1 MLKKTKLLMWV
12 AAVVLLSMGRVT
24 FGQISDAQIW
34 DVQMPNDY
42 SGGARGR
49 EGFFFSAEGMYMALP
64 GPKSGIVGNRDAEE
78 TAYTRTWTIT
88 NDSGM
93 VSTTIE
99 TDSGDDDDS
108 SSNSTTVEIYDPT
121 RYDPIWNDYSQV
133 SELEMTVQQNSWNT
147 NMLDDKWEVG
157 QRYAFGFMNGHHG
170 WECSVFTIGGK
181 EEFSGNQVQVG
192 FNDDDNSTGG
202 NVLSGIFNGGW
213 GTDMWKTYFDDTAKL
228 DPETGDIHVERMLV
242 EFNEA
247 SMYNDINVWGV
258 ELNYLR
264 RAHPTQIGMF
274 EFGLGV
280 RYMRWDEEFGFWGGA
295 SSQLGNGESYAPN
308 FMDDTTWTTE
318 ADNQLAGPQIAL
330 RWSRQTAR
338 FSMEIIGKFTA
349 AVNAQ
354 SVSNYCAIATN
365 PTGIGNAYWNNS
377 LGEDEA
383 EMFGNIYES
392 QLGSNGKG
400 RSDYHKDS
408 FTEFSP
414 LVELGVKF
422 NFNLTHAIK
431 LSFGWNGI
439 YAANLARPS
448 EMTNYSL
455 SNTNGLMGILAE
467 NNDSDAFMHGF
478 TFGIVINR

>member
-12 AAVVLLSMGRVT
+12 ATVVLLSTGRIT
-24 FGQISDAQIW
+24 FGQISDAQVW

-64 GPKSGIVGNRDAEE
+64 GPKRGVVGNHNAEE
-78 TAYTRTWTIT
+78 SAYQQTFTIT

-93 VSTTIE
+93 TTTTIQQS
-99 TDSGDDDDS
+99 SGDDDDDDS
-108 SSNSTTVEIYDPT
+108 SGSSTTVEFYDPT
-121 RYDPIWNDYSQV
+121 KYDPAANEYSQV
-133 SELEMTVQQNSWNT
+133 NSLKMTTQQNSWDA

-170 WECSVFTIGGK
+170 WECSVFTIGGRND
-181 EEFSGNQVQVG
+181 FSGNRVQIG
-192 FNDDDNSTGG
+192 FNDENNSTG
-202 NVLSGIFNGGW
+202 NNILGGTFTNAVW
-213 GTDMWKTYFDDTAKL
+213 QDYFDNTAKENA
-228 DPETGDIHVERMLV
+228 DGSITVERMLV

-247 SMYNDINVWGV
+247 RMYNNIDTWGV

-264 RAHPTQIGMF
+264 RAHPTQVGMF
-274 EFGLGV
+274 EFGFGL
-280 RYMRWDEEFGFWGGA
+280 RYMRWDEEFGFWGGG
-295 SSQLGNGESYAPN
+295 SSQLGNGESYVPN
-308 FMDDTTWTTE
+308 FLDDTTWTTE

-330 RWSRQTAR
+330 RWSRQSAR

-354 SVSNYCAIATN
+354 SVSNQCAIATN
-365 PTGIGNAYWNNS
+365 PSGIGNPYWGGS
-377 LGEDEA
+377 IGEDDA
-383 EMFGNIYES
+383 SLFTNIYDS
-392 QLGSNGKG
+392 QIGSNGKG

-422 NFNLTHAIK
+422 NFNLTQAIK

-439 YAANLARPS
+439 YAANLARPT

-467 NNDSDAFMHGF
+467 NNKSDAFMHGF
-478 TFGIVINR
+478 TFGIVLNR

>member
-12 AAVVLLSMGRVT
+12 AAVVLLSTGRIT

-64 GPKSGIVGNRDAEE
+64 GPRSGVVGNRNAEE
-78 TAYTRTWTIT
+78 TAYTRTWQVT
-88 NDSGM
+88 NDSAMERITVEAG
-93 VSTTIE
+93 
-99 TDSGDDDDS
+99 S
-108 SSNSTTVEIYDPT
+108 SSTNGENSEEDGPTTSYKSYNPENYDP
-121 RYDPIWNDYSQV
+121 NDNEYGPLG
-133 SELEMTVQQNSWNT
+133 ELSMATQQNSWNT

-170 WECSVFTIGGK
+170 WECSVFTIGGRN
-181 EEFSGNQVQVG
+181 EFGGNNVQVG
-192 FNDDDNSTGG
+192 FNDENNSSGG
-202 NVLSGIFNGGW
+202 NILSGTFLGATW
-213 GTDMWKTYFDDTAKL
+213 QDYFDNTAEQKG
-228 DPETGDIHVERMLV
+228 TDIHVDRMLV
-242 EFNEA
+242 QFNEA
-247 SMYNDINVWGV
+247 KMYNDIDTWGV

-264 RAHPTQIGMF
+264 RAHPTAIGMF

-280 RYMRWDEEFGFWGGA
+280 RYMRWNEEFGFWGGG
-295 SSQLGNGESYAPN
+295 SSQLGNGVPYRPN

-318 ADNQLAGPQIAL
+318 GDNQLAGPQLAL

-338 FSMEIIGKFTA
+338 FSMEILGKFTA

-354 SVSNYCAIATN
+354 SVYNSCSIGSN
-365 PTGIGNAYWNNS
+365 PTAWNQ
-377 LGEDEA
+377 D
-383 EMFGNIYES
+383 
-392 QLGSNGKG
+392 LGSNMWYDTANSTSVKVYEPS
-400 RSDYHKDS
+400 RLNPKSDYHKDS

-414 LVELGVKF
+414 LFELGVKF

-439 YAANLARPS
+439 YAMNLARPS

-467 NNDSDAFMHGF
+467 NNKTDAFMHGF